1 MQIKINVDSQ
11 NLTLSTNSIVCGTN
25 NFVECAFTFSADWA
39 ALDKWALFKIGQNT
53 YEMYLENNKC
63 IIPTQCIA
71 KQGEV
76 IMSVVGRSDG
86 KNITATAEDKLLV
99 IAGRAFD
106 GEDENRLTTT
116 YLEETLG
123 LVQNIRGQVVDSGDV
138 SATQAAQAA
147 ASAKAAESSAQRSE
161 RAAAGVQT
169 INAQLDRA
177 ETLATQTQ
185 QNADA
190 AKEAAAQAQTAVT
203 DPVLAAAGVTI
214 KDGKFCYVY
223 YKEAGK

>member
-1 MQIKINVDSQ
+1 MQIKINIDAQ
-11 NLTLSTNSIVCGTN
+11 HLTLSSNKIVSGTN
-25 NFVECAFTFSADWA
+25 NFVECSFTFSADWA
-39 ALDKWALFKIGQNT
+39 ELEKWALFKRGKNT
-53 YEMYLENNKC
+53 YEMYIEDNKC
-63 IIPTQCIA
+63 VIPSQCISE
-71 KQGEV
+71 QGEI

-138 SATQAAQAA
+138 AATQAAQAA
-147 ASAKAAESSAQRSE
+147 ASAKAAESSAKRSE

-169 INAQLDRA
+169 INEQLDRA

-190 AKEAAAQAQTAVT
+190 AKSAAAAAQTAVT

-223 YKEAGK
+223 YKEVEK